1 LSKTILLRV
10 SKPDSSTREAVV
22 SPGTQVL
29 DRAITVL
36 VPAGFVTA
44 IIAHLFPFLDSSPS
58 FHVYDPQSLAGV
70 QVFLAGV
77 QMLTVSGGQSV
88 LQALL
93 YFGDF
98 SCPLILASVGLVVQ
112 RRGWVG
118 AVAALAAGALG
129 FICLA
134 AIPYFGGPQQWG
146 YGYFAA
152 EYGFLIAT
160 IASAMR
166 LSGWLLG
173 LGITGK
179 PLPRRRQLPAH
190 KWELVSSE

>member
-1 LSKTILLRV
+1 V
-10 SKPDSSTREAVV
+10 SETESSTRKAVA
-22 SPGTQVL
+22 SPGTRVL

-58 FHVYDPQSLAGV
+58 FRVYDPQSLAGA
-70 QVFLAGV
+70 QVFLAGI

-88 LQALL
+88 LQALM
-93 YFGDF
+93 YFGEL
-98 SCPLILASVGLVVQ
+98 SGPLILAFTGLVVQ

-118 AVAALAAGALG
+118 AVAALITGALG
-129 FICLA
+129 FIGLA
-134 AIPYFGGPQQWG
+134 ALPYLGGPQQWG

-160 IASAMR
+160 IASAVR

-173 LGITGK
+173 LGVTGK
-179 PLPRRRQLPAH
+179 PLPRRRQPPAH
-190 KWELVSSE
+190 KWEVVSRK